1 MSESRMMTNLIIK
14 ADNRPDKCGS
24 MIEELRCPELRWHL
38 RGGPTRCPGLQVC
51 GNTHSFMFRAHIR
64 EAQLSSKYRPQS
76 CRRGYFTST
85 VGQEA
90 CLKLVRCVIRAIDS
104 LLQLNLRI
112 AIFVVGASFLPTMC
126 PVRQSGRIN
135 IGSSS
140 PEASL
145 DIRLSQWRAGVHCVR
160 TAQQVTH
167 PRFDLLRIFADFSLR
182 C

>member
-1 MSESRMMTNLIIK
+1 MWWTRSKRCGRNTMSESRMMTNLIIK

-90 CLKLVRCVIRAIDS
+90 CLKLIRCVIRAIDFCNS
-104 LLQLNLRI
+104 ISVSRFLLSAR
-112 AIFVVGASFLPTMC
+112 AFFPRCARS
-126 PVRQSGRIN
+126 VRVEG
-135 IGSSS
+135 
-140 PEASL
+140 
-145 DIRLSQWRAGVHCVR
+145 
-160 TAQQVTH
+160 
-167 PRFDLLRIFADFSLR
+167 
-182 C
+182 